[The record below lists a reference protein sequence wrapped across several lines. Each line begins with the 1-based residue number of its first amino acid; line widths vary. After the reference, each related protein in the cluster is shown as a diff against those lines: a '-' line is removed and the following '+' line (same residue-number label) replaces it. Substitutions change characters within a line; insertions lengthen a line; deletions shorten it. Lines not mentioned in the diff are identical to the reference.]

1 MYTFDWFYQVEI
13 GLHYKD
19 MNNGL
24 LEITF
29 GIKIYEFVVLV
40 AFLPI
45 FGSLLAA
52 FAGQFDLTMVQDI
65 LMFDFVR

>member
-1 MYTFDWFYQVEI
+1 MHF
-13 GLHYKD
+13 
-19 MNNGL
+19 GL

-29 GIKIYEFVVLV
+29 GFKIYDFVVLV
-40 AFLPI
+40 PFWPI

-65 LMFDFVR
+65 LMFDSVRVENGLYYKNIHFGNL